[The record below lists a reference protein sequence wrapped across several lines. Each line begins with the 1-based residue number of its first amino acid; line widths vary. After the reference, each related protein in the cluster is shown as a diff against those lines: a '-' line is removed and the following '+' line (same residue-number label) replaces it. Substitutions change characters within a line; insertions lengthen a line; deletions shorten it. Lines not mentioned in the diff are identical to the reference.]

1 MVLAVVLAVVAVAL
15 VVLAVAVRRAL
26 RAARRTSAAR
36 SRLSAR
42 FADRGGLLRARTAAL
57 KVAVAE
63 RRGTSNTRGSRRE
76 A

>member
-1 MVLAVVLAVVAVAL
+1 MVLAVVVAVVAVAL
-15 VVLAVAVRRAL
+15 VVLAVAVRRVL

-36 SRLSAR
+36 TRLSAR
-42 FADRGGLLRARTAAL
+42 IADRGGLLRARTAAL

-63 RRGTSNTRGSRRE
+63 RRGPSRTRGSQRR